1 MEATAE
7 VDTVVMVEDKEE
19 EMVSSMLNG
28 QLKLNYTQEV
38 EQEGMV
44 VEQAQEDMVE
54 LQLEQE
60 DMVELREDMVE
71 LQEDMV
77 ELQGDMV
84 VEQEDMELEQEVVE
98 LQEVQEEVEV
108 TCRVDSSH
116 CHLEGSVLEAGSVA
130 AEEDW
135 DQEAEVEEVV
145 MT

>member
-38 EQEGMV
+38 EEEGMV

-60 DMVELREDMVE
+60 DMAE

-135 DQEAEVEEVV
+135 DQEEEVEEVV

>member
-1 MEATAE
+1 M
-7 VDTVVMVEDKEE
+7 VMVEDKEE

-60 DMVELREDMVE
+60 DMAE

-84 VEQEDMELEQEVVE
+84 VEQEDMELDQEVVE

-135 DQEAEVEEVV
+135 DQEAEGEEGV

>member
-60 DMVELREDMVE
+60 DMAE

-84 VEQEDMELEQEVVE
+84 VEQEDMELDQEVVE

-135 DQEAEVEEVV
+135 DQEEEVEEVV

>member
-54 LQLEQE
+54 LQLE
-60 DMVELREDMVE
+60 
-71 LQEDMV
+71 QEDMV

>member
-1 MEATAE
+1 M
-7 VDTVVMVEDKEE
+7 VMVEDKEE

-54 LQLEQE
+54 LQLE
-60 DMVELREDMVE
+60 
-71 LQEDMV
+71 QEDMV

>member
-1 MEATAE
+1 M
-7 VDTVVMVEDKEE
+7 VMVEDKEE

-60 DMVELREDMVE
+60 DMAE

-135 DQEAEVEEVV
+135 DQEEEVEEVV

>member
-1 MEATAE
+1 M
-7 VDTVVMVEDKEE
+7 VMVEDKEE

-38 EQEGMV
+38 EEEGMV

-60 DMVELREDMVE
+60 DMAE